1 MSRPSLEVADI
12 FRGHGPAWRRAN
24 AGHVSLGQLKVMS
37 AIESCRTAALGG
49 HVARC
54 EECAHT
60 QISYN
65 SCRNRH
71 CPKCQGAAAKD
82 WLAAREAD
90 LLPVPYYH
98 VVFTLPAAIADIAY
112 QNKAVIYDLL
122 FKASAET
129 LITIAADPKHLG
141 ARVGITS
148 VLHTWGSAMT
158 HHPHVH
164 MIVPGGGISLDGESW
179 ISCRPGFFLPVRV
192 LSRLFRRLFLEKLLA
207 AHKAGHL
214 KFFGDHAA
222 LADPQ
227 AFAAYLAPLRRA
239 EWVVYAKRP
248 FGGPQAV
255 LAYLSRY
262 THRVA
267 IANSRL
273 IACDRTGVTFRWKDY
288 RADGRDRQKVMTL
301 ATAEFIRRFLIHVLP
316 LASTASATTACSPA
330 ARAPTTSPGRAVCS
344 TCHRKAAGYQLRR
357 GRRAQAALAPVSVL
371 RWPHG
376 RHRDIPARR
385 LAALSAGGIHRRNQD
400 RHIMIRS
407 VRGNIPVVPFCF
419 AASRPAMTMLA
430 VAPPG
435 TTDLVD
441 QSPLRDAGSAD
452 RDRPTGS
459 PHRRPLPRE
468 TVNAPRQQA
477 ASVEIPIASDAPPR
491 HTSRGFL
498 PWRFAYVGPRVAPR
512 HLHGAAIRK
521 PSQIGSGVFYSITSS
536 ARARSAGG
544 ISKPSALATLMLIT
558 NSILFGCSTGRSAG
572 RAPLSILSTNVA
584 AR

>member
-54 EECAHT
+54 EKCAHS

-82 WLAAREAD
+82 WLATREAD

-112 QNKAVIYDLL
+112 QNKTVIYDLL
-122 FKASAET
+122 FKVSAET
-129 LITIAADPKHLG
+129 LTVIAADPKHLG

-164 MIVPGGGISLDGESW
+164 MIVPGGGISLDGERW
-179 ISCRPGFFLPVRV
+179 VACRPGFFLPVRV

-207 AHKAGHL
+207 AHQANNL

-222 LADPQ
+222 LADRQ
-227 AFAAYLAPLRRA
+227 AFAAYLARLRRT

-273 IACDRTGVTFRWKDY
+273 ISCDRSGVTFRWKDY
-288 RADGRDRQKVMTL
+288 CAEGRNRQKVMTL
-301 ATAEFIRRFLIHVLP
+301 STGEFIRRFLIHVLP
-316 LASTASATTACSPA
+316 HGFHRIRHYGLLASGTRADNI
-330 ARAPTTSPGRAVCS
+330 ARAHRLLDVTAAQSKAADTNGADANGSEPTAHPCPCCGGRMVIIERFQRGCAPRTPPATSPIV
-344 TCHRKAAGYQLRR
+344 
-357 GRRAQAALAPVSVL
+357 
-371 RWPHG
+371 
-376 RHRDIPARR
+376 
-385 LAALSAGGIHRRNQD
+385 
-400 RHIMIRS
+400 IR
-407 VRGNIPVVPFCF
+407 I
-419 AASRPAMTMLA
+419 
-430 VAPPG
+430 
-435 TTDLVD
+435 D
-441 QSPLRDAGSAD
+441 
-452 RDRPTGS
+452 
-459 PHRRPLPRE
+459 
-468 TVNAPRQQA
+468 
-477 ASVEIPIASDAPPR
+477 
-491 HTSRGFL
+491 TS
-498 PWRFAYVGPRVAPR
+498 
-512 HLHGAAIRK
+512 
-521 PSQIGSGVFYSITSS
+521 
-536 ARARSAGG
+536 
-544 ISKPSALATLMLIT
+544 
-558 NSILFGCSTGRSAG
+558 
-572 RAPLSILSTNVA
+572 
-584 AR
+584 